1 VAAAADETDEQACAQ
16 RGRGHGT
23 RMLAKELPQQFLAFI
38 EGVFEEHA
46 TLRESLGV
54 LRGIIG
60 GVAGRKLGQPK
71 QSLNRAAGT
80 VDALHAKGVSGHGAD
95 Q

>member
-16 RGRGHGT
+16 RGHGYGT
-23 RMLAKELPQQFLAFI
+23 RMLAQELPQQFLAFI
-38 EGVFEEHA
+38 EGIFEEHA
-46 TLRESLGV
+46 TLRESLDV

-60 GVAGRKLGQPK
+60 GVAGRKLGQPE
-71 QSLNRAAGT
+71 QGLDRPAGAI
-80 VDALHAKGVSGHGAD
+80 DALHAKGFNGHGAD